1 MSGQTPASSTLKDL
15 KLTVNSKPAEIYLSA
30 AAPILSSLNREMAA
44 ADKQIKKLDVDGDL
58 RNKLISGA
66 S

>member
-1 MSGQTPASSTLKDL
+1 M
-15 KLTVNSKPAEIYLSA
+15 NSKPAEIYLSA
-30 AAPILSSLNREMAA
+30 AAPILFSLNRGMAA